1 MSSSLLAGFML
12 LVSCSTRTA
21 TTNYPAGSPAS
32 PDTPTA
38 PPQTPNSLSDELLL
52 VSYERAAP
60 AMEATHQ
67 HEHAG
72 HQHASAHESAPQ
84 APAQQDQSNAAKY
97 ACPMHPAEVASE
109 PGRCSIC
116 GMNLE
121 PVK

>member
-1 MSSSLLAGFML
+1 MPMSSSLLAGFML

-38 PPQTPNSLSDELLL
+38 PPQAPNSLSDELLL

-72 HQHASAHESAPQ
+72 HQHAPP
-84 APAQQDQSNAAKY
+84 PAQQNQSSDAKY